1 VVVGV
6 VTIETLHLFVARP
19 NCPLKQS
26 RRVLLARNPT
36 FQRNLAQRAL
46 RYQHRR
52 CACSIRRRRTNAYDV
67 IPKLRLNARVKW
79 LMLSLTTSLRLVTL
93 MRVAKLVLRNRM
105 SAG

>member
-1 VVVGV
+1 VGV

-19 NCPLKQS
+19 NCPLKLS

-67 IPKLRLNARVKW
+67 IPKLRW